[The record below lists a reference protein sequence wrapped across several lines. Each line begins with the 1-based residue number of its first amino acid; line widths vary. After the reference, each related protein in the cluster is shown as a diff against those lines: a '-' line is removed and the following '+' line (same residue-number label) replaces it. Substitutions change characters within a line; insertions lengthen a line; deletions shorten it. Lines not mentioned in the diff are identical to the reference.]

1 MFLKRLSLTHFRA
14 FSRLD
19 IEFPRR
25 VILFTGKNAQG
36 KTTILEAIAF
46 LANFSSFHASHD
58 RQLLSFNVPNEPI
71 MVGRVIGDF
80 EREGRNHTI
89 EVRFI
94 QEFNGQTQGRF
105 RKQVLL
111 DGVQKKIGEL
121 YGKFNV
127 VNFLPQ
133 MARIIEGSPSDRRAY
148 LDEILSQVE
157 PGYARNLYFY
167 NKALSQ
173 RNALLKALFEN
184 RGDLGQ
190 LEAWDELLATH
201 GSVIMHGRIQALD
214 ELERQGLGIHH
225 RLTREQEVLRFQYN
239 PGYDPYATD
248 SKQLLLPVE
257 TSKRYIGLSYQ
268 ELENGFREAL
278 RKNRHMDLARGVTT
292 TGPHRDEFR
301 FLSNSIDLGLYGSRG
316 QTRSALLSLKFAEV
330 AWMKERVGDTPVLLL
345 DEIMAELDPERRE
358 DLLTLIGD
366 VDQAMLTT
374 TDKTM
379 FPPSFVEAC
388 DTWTVHEGLVK
399 KDAWHSQAS

>member
-19 IEFPRR
+19 LEFPRR

-58 RQLLSFNVPNEPI
+58 RQLLNFNMPNEPI
-71 MVGRVIGDF
+71 MVGRIIGEF
-80 EREGRNHTI
+80 ERQGRDHSI

-105 RKQVLL
+105 KKQVLL

-127 VNFLPQ
+127 VYFLPQ

-173 RNALLKALFEN
+173 RNALLKALFESN
-184 RGDLGQ
+184 GDLGQ
-190 LEAWDELLATH
+190 LEAWDDLLATH
-201 GSVIMHGRIQALD
+201 GSMIMRGRIHALD
-214 ELERQGLGIHH
+214 ELERQGLEIHH
-225 RLTREQEVLRFQYN
+225 RLTRAQEVMRFQYN
-239 PGYDPYATD
+239 PSYDPEETD
-248 SKQLLLPVE
+248 SNQLSLPVE
-257 TSKRYIGLSYQ
+257 VSKSYTDYSHQ
-268 ELENGFREAL
+268 DIESGFREAL
-278 RKNRHMDLARGVTT
+278 RKNRRQDMTRGVTT
-292 TGPHRDEFR
+292 IGPHRDEFR
-301 FLSNSIDLGLYGSRG
+301 FLSNGIDLGLYGSRG

-330 AWMKERVGDTPVLLL
+330 EWMKNRTGESPVLLL

-358 DLLTLIGD
+358 DLLLLIDD
-366 VDQAMLTT
+366 VEQAMLTT
-374 TDKTM
+374 TDKMM
-379 FPPSFVEAC
+379 FPTEFVSRSE
-388 DTWTVHEGLVK
+388 TWLVHEGIVK
-399 KDAWHSQAS
+399 KDA